1 MVEADD
7 MNVIGLSSFSSPD
20 QLLEHVNIDVKANV
34 NDSCERD
41 KIIRKMKD
49 VGLAPQLSP

>member
-20 QLLEHVNIDVKANV
+20 QLLEHVNDVKANV